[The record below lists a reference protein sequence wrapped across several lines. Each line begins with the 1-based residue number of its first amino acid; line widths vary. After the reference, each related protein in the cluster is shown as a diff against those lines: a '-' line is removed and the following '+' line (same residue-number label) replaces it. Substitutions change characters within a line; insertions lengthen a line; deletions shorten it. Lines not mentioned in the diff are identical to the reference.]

1 MVRADKRTRLAGEGT
16 VAFGPAIESEPKY
29 LSFPGANCIVEESR
43 LDWHASVQEV
53 SQSRKCCLLQ
63 QSSGH
68 GWTMLTG
75 RRALFGAIL
84 CTTTSLGLFVTS
96 RYMGT
101 SKVRMSRRAFAE
113 GSVHDGGNLRATN
126 VPRLPVLLLS
136 GVLGGAVKKVGL
148 GPVEYFRGIPE
159 AMKDAGAIVFDPY
172 TPPTS
177 SIEKRAKLVGKAV
190 EKVLAE
196 TGAKQVHLVAHSMG
210 GLDGRYYISTLGGA
224 PKVAT
229 LVTIGTPHRGSDF
242 ADYSFQQLGE
252 EKSKDIE
259 NFMDNGFGITV
270 ECFRQLTSTYLA
282 RFNAENVDHPSVQYF
297 SYGGSKSRA
306 SDISVIYQIPFRIT
320 LQRSGENDGIVSVKS
335 SKWGTYKR
343 TLNADHLEQIGWETS
358 PSSLFSWLWDR
369 KTFRAKD
376 FYVKEVLP
384 LLARVEEDSL

>member
-1 MVRADKRTRLAGEGT
+1 
-16 VAFGPAIESEPKY
+16 
-29 LSFPGANCIVEESR
+29 
-43 LDWHASVQEV
+43 
-53 SQSRKCCLLQ
+53 
-63 QSSGH
+63 
-68 GWTMLTG
+68 MLTG

-210 GLDGRYYISTLGGA
+210 GLSQWGG
-224 PKVAT
+224 
-229 LVTIGTPHRGSDF
+229 PH
-242 ADYSFQQLGE
+242 QH
-252 EKSKDIE
+252 
-259 NFMDNGFGITV
+259 V
-270 ECFRQLTSTYLA
+270 EQHVRL
-282 RFNAENVDHPSVQYF
+282 
-297 SYGGSKSRA
+297 K
-306 SDISVIYQIPFRIT
+306 
-320 LQRSGENDGIVSVKS
+320 
-335 SKWGTYKR
+335 
-343 TLNADHLEQIGWETS
+343 
-358 PSSLFSWLWDR
+358 
-369 KTFRAKD
+369 
-376 FYVKEVLP
+376 
-384 LLARVEEDSL
+384 